1 MTTFIRMPTEFNIL
15 RPHPVGG
22 LVRYGNLSDGGYV
35 LPKEIAGMIDG
46 LVSFGISSDWSF
58 EKDIKNTNPSIS
70 AHCYDHTI
78 SGLIFFKKIL
88 KVFFKCLILKSSFQD
103 FFRSTKIF
111 FGYYLFFRGNNIHFK
126 NRVVLKRKAWIDA
139 DLDMI
144 FSRMRENKNLL
155 LKIDIEGSE
164 YKLIKEILKNKIYI
178 PLLAIEFH
186 DVDCLRKTFI
196 EKIGWLL
203 EEYRIVHLH
212 VNNYGAVSDD
222 GVPDVLEITFLRND
236 LEKAITSKQVGSDK
250 LDFPNNPHLPDYV
263 LDFDNLDK

>member
-1 MTTFIRMPTEFNIL
+1 MTTFIKMPAEFDIL

-22 LVRYGNLSDGGYV
+22 LERYGNLSDGGYV
-35 LPKEIAGMIDG
+35 LPKEIVGMIDG

-58 EKDIKNTNPSIS
+58 EKSIKNINPSIP

-103 FFRSTKIF
+103 FFRSTKVF

-126 NRVVLKRKAWIDA
+126 NRVVLKSKAWIDA
-139 DLDMI
+139 GLDLI

-164 YKLIKEILKNKIYI
+164 YKLIKEILNNKKHI

-186 DVDCLRKTFI
+186 EVDCLRKTFI
-196 EKIGWLL
+196 EKIDLL
-203 EEYRIVHLH
+203 LQDYRIVHLH
-212 VNNYGAVSDD
+212 ANNYGAVSVD

-236 LEKAITSKQVGSDK
+236 LESTITSNKSDRDK
-250 LDFPNNPHLPDYV
+250 LDFPNNPNLPDYK
-263 LDFDNLDK
+263 LDFDNLD